1 MEPMTGLTTKVLT
14 AAPQARLATELDQ
27 FEARPGY
34 DVDAVLARAAE
45 IDDEAGSLGA
55 TTLQMRAR
63 LVRGDMLDRA
73 GEVAAGARLVMEV
86 NRWAAEND
94 ERRLLSRSHLLLSN
108 TFHNLGDP
116 AACLEHAV
124 RAISALDDGAAPE
137 TKAQYLVTLANAL
150 GWTGSFDEARDR
162 YREAEQ
168 LLVTIGD
175 TFRQLNVLNNLA
187 YTEYEAGQPQ
197 RAWETVV
204 RMRAVA
210 AAHGLRLDAEVADTI
225 ARALIGLGR
234 YAEAEQTLL
243 PYIDAATGYEQVDT
257 LVENLLTLA
266 ESQRLQGHHDRA
278 QASLDR
284 CAELCDERGLAEV
297 RVRVLAEQ
305 AELCA
310 AVGDFKQAFAT
321 YKAFHSA
328 HEALHSV
335 EREAQAR
342 VRHALFETSEAR
354 KQAERFREQAMRD
367 PLTKLYNRRLVEERL
382 PALLAD
388 SVQGGTSLTVA
399 ILDLDRFK
407 GINDTLSHEVG
418 DQVLVIFAGLI
429 AAALPAGNEASFAA
443 RLGGE
448 EFLLVLT
455 GMRPADAVKR
465 LDRLRLAVAD
475 FPWQPVTG
483 GIPVTVSIGV
493 TAAHAESTQASLL
506 SLADRYLYTAKRAG
520 RNCMQV
526 DPGPR
531 LERRRYRA

>member
-94 ERRLLSRSHLLLSN
+94 ERRLLSRSHLLLST

-284 CAELCDERGLAEV
+284 CAKLCDERGLAEV
-297 RVRVLAEQ
+297 RVRVRAEQ

-367 PLTKLYNRRLVEERL
+367 PLTKLYNRRFVEERL

-399 ILDLDRFK
+399 VLDLDRFK